1 MPRRERNLEP
11 GNYYHLY
18 NRGNNRQN
26 IFFERD
32 NYLHFLK
39 QFRYYVA
46 DATVQVVAYCL
57 MPNHYHILIYLQ
69 EDSLS
74 AAMHRF
80 TMSYT
85 KAINRRY
92 QKCGSL
98 FQGRFQT
105 LHVDSDDYL
114 LHLTRYIHLNPVQPG
129 FVEKPED
136 WEFSSYHEYVG
147 LRQGTLPTTDYV
159 CGRFGTPHQDYRQFV
174 ELPGATTHPSI
185 QDLAFE

>member
-1 MPRRERNLEP
+1 MPRRARNLEP

-18 NRGNNRQN
+18 NRGNNCQN

-32 NYLHFLK
+32 NYLYFLR

-46 DATVQVVAYCL
+46 ETAVQVVAYCL

-114 LHLTRYIHLNPVQPG
+114 LHLTRYIHLNPIKAG
-129 FVEKPED
+129 FVKKPED

-147 LRQGTLPTTDYV
+147 IRQGTLPKTDYV
-159 CGRFGTPHQDYRQFV
+159 YERFGTQQDYRQFV

-185 QDLAFE
+185 QHLTFE